1 MTTPAN
7 QKTLSEN
14 LSNQVVSQVDSIK
27 ILSDLTRRDIEKSY
41 NIGSTDGTEAYYSN
55 RYGWALRRI
64 TD

>member
-7 QKTLSEN
+7 QKKLSEN

-64 TD
+64 AD